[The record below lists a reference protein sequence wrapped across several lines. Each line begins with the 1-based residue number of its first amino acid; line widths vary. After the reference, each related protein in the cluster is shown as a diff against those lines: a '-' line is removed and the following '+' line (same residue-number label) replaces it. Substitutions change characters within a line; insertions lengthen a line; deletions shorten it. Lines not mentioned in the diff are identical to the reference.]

1 MSMESEIK
9 FIQTNLEG
17 STYNKLLIF
26 MWSDCMTDF
35 TISML
40 AKKLSVSRTAIRN
53 SLKEL
58 IARGIVGQSRM
69 GYYKFKGIQL

>member
-9 FIQTNLEG
+9 FMQTNLEG

-40 AKKLSVSRTAIRN
+40 AKELSVSRTAIRN
-53 SLKEL
+53 SLNTL
-58 IARGIVGQSRM
+58 IARGIVRQSRV
-69 GYYKFKGIQL
+69 GYYKFRGIQL